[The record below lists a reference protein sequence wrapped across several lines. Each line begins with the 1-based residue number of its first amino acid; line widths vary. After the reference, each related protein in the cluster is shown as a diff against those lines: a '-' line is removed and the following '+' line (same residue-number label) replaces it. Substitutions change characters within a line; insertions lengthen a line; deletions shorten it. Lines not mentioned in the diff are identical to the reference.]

1 MISANNVTYRVGKKA
16 LFEDVNIKFT
26 EGNCYGL
33 IGANGAGKSTFLKIL
48 SGQLDTTKGD
58 IVITPGQR
66 LSVLEQDHFKYDE
79 NVVMD
84 TVIMGNA
91 RLFQIMK
98 EKDAIYAKEDFSDED
113 GIRASEL
120 EAEFAEMDSWEAES
134 NAAMLLN
141 GLGIGTEFHYSLMKD
156 LDGSLKVK
164 VLLAK
169 ALFGNPDILLLDE
182 PLTSLDVVVAEEMKQ
197 LLRSLKQDR
206 ITIFSTHIM
215 DLALDLCDEIV
226 LLNHGELEVV
236 EKTDLDSREF
246 KDKIIAAL
254 REEGNE

>member
-1 MISANNVTYRVGKKA
+1 
-16 LFEDVNIKFT
+16 
-26 EGNCYGL
+26 
-33 IGANGAGKSTFLKIL
+33 
-48 SGQLDTTKGD
+48 
-58 IVITPGQR
+58 
-66 LSVLEQDHFKYDE
+66 
-79 NVVMD
+79 
-84 TVIMGNA
+84 
-91 RLFQIMK
+91 MK
-98 EKDAIYAKEDFSDED
+98 E
-113 GIRASEL
+113 
-120 EAEFAEMDSWEAES
+120 
-134 NAAMLLN
+134 
-141 GLGIGTEFHYSLMKD
+141 
-156 LDGSLKVK
+156 LDGDDKVK
-164 VLLAK
+164 VLLAQ